1 MRPYI
6 ILLLVVV
13 LVGCQARLVPLSY
26 KPSNPDGPV
35 AIASQDEIT
44 VYLENLE
51 YKSDLIVFDLEI
63 VNNTETGFFFD
74 PSKVHFYSSDNQLK
88 QIDTS
93 AEDWQES
100 SVMGSSKP
108 RYIMN
113 QRKVENYYR
122 QSIREKETGKFL
134 VGLLAIGVIAMDVAG
149 GGGEISTGSA
159 FTDVAREVLVGATIV
174 GSEVAQEVITNKQIQ
189 DDEDLYYLPDEYL
202 VAQNIES
209 EGAVRGKIFFRRSNS
224 DTHYRVVV
232 PVDYYDFIFD
242 MREAKSSERQS
253 LRVAGY

>member
-1 MRPYI
+1 MRPYA
-6 ILLLVVV
+6 ILVLVLV
-13 LVGCQARLVPLSY
+13 LVGCQSRLVPVSY

-35 AIASQDEIT
+35 AVANQDDIT

-63 VNNTETGFFFD
+63 VNNTNTGFYFD
-74 PSKVHFYSSDNQLK
+74 PGKVHYYTSDKKLN

-100 SVMGSSKP
+100 NVMGSSKA
-108 RYIMN
+108 RFAMN

-122 QSIREKETGKFL
+122 QSIKSKETGKFL
-134 VGLLAIGVIAMDVAG
+134 VGLLAVGVIALDVAG

-159 FTDVAREVLVGATIV
+159 FTNVAREVLVGATIV
-174 GSEVAQEVITNKQIQ
+174 GSEVAQEVITNKQIK
-189 DDEDLYYLPDEYL
+189 DDDDLYYLPDEYL
-202 VAQNIES
+202 AAQNIES
-209 EGAVRGKIFFRRSNS
+209 RGSVRGKVFFKRSNS

>member
-13 LVGCQARLVPLSY
+13 LAGCQARLVPISY

-51 YKSDLIVFDLEI
+51 YESNLIIFDLEI
-63 VNNTETGFFFD
+63 VNNTNDGFFFD
-74 PSKVHFYSSDNQLK
+74 PAKVHFYSSDNQLN
-88 QIDTS
+88 QIDVS

-100 SVMGSSKP
+100 SVMGTAKP
-108 RYIMN
+108 RYAMN
-113 QRKVENYYR
+113 QRKVEQYYR
-122 QSIREKETGKFL
+122 QSIRQKETGKFL
-134 VGLLAIGVIAMDVAG
+134 VGLLAIGVIAMDAAG
-149 GGGEISTGSA
+149 GGGEISSGSA
-159 FTDVAREVLVGATIV
+159 FSNVAREVLVGATIV

-189 DDEDLYYLPDEYL
+189 DDEDLFYLPDEYL
-202 VAQNIES
+202 TAQNIER
-209 EGAVRGKIFFRRSNS
+209 EGSIRGKIFFRRANS

-242 MREAKSSERQS
+242 MREANSSERQS
-253 LRVAGY
+253 LKVAGY